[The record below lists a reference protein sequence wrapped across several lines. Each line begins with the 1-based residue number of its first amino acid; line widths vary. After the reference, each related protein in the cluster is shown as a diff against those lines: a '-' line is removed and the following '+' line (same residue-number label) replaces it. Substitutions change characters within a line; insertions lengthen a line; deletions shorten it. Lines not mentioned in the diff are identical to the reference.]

1 MSALILNE
9 VLSDVI
15 ISTYVDQKYFGTK
28 ESQEKYLKTVL
39 KIREKYY
46 LLKEK
51 YAQTGVSEIDKIYLN
66 WAERDLNSAVEF
78 IQDLLK
84 EA

>member
-1 MSALILNE
+1 MLIK
-9 VLSDVI
+9 SI
-15 ISTYVDQKYFGTK
+15 MGQK
-28 ESQEKYLKTVL
+28 SP
-39 KIREKYY
+39 IREKFY